1 MRLGLTEIL
10 LVLLIG
16 TLAFGPG
23 LSSFASRW
31 SRQAK
36 TTRSEAARRRAALEA
51 ERKAR
56 RDIILHRF
64 QLAAALFA
72 VLTAAALVYTLGFR
86 PIEAEPQ
93 SYALPSAAQQLGA
106 QSVASAA
113 ALPLEGYAA
122 PDCVQAQDGWLYLS
136 ARPLEGA
143 GSTLLRMREDGSGL
157 DTVLEEERPVTA
169 FAFDGGGDIW
179 YAVRTEEGGALCR
192 ATHDGW
198 GASTQQVVTQIDG
211 RPLSCLTAVAVGA
224 DGLVY
229 FAEAAGFALD
239 TVEDTLRAELIGHTA
254 TGRVYVYDPAARS
267 VQPVLEGLAGA
278 SGLALAPDGSALY
291 IADLG
296 SRCVWA
302 IDPAAR
308 DLTAGGRGCALFAGA
323 LPGYPAALAADD
335 AGSVYVGYQ
344 WDRADWLEDRAAKP
358 GLRGVAA
365 RLPRSVQGQLFRDC
379 PTAAQRFAP
388 DGTLEADYAAGGAA
402 VPVGRTLT
410 PSGNRLY
417 LPGADG
423 GAVYFRF

>member
-1 MRLGLTEIL
+1 M
-10 LVLLIG
+10 
-16 TLAFGPG
+16 
-23 LSSFASRW
+23 
-31 SRQAK
+31 
-36 TTRSEAARRRAALEA
+36 
-51 ERKAR
+51 
-56 RDIILHRF
+56 
-64 QLAAALFA
+64 
-72 VLTAAALVYTLGFR
+72 
-86 PIEAEPQ
+86 
-93 SYALPSAAQQLGA
+93 
-106 QSVASAA
+106 
-113 ALPLEGYAA
+113 
-122 PDCVQAQDGWLYLS
+122 
-136 ARPLEGA
+136 
-143 GSTLLRMREDGSGL
+143 
-157 DTVLEEERPVTA
+157 
-169 FAFDGGGDIW
+169 
-179 YAVRTEEGGALCR
+179 
-192 ATHDGW
+192 
-198 GASTQQVVTQIDG
+198 
-211 RPLSCLTAVAVGA
+211 GA

-344 WDRADWLEDRAAKP
+344 WGRADWLEERAAKP
-358 GLRGVAA
+358 GLRGIAA

-402 VPVGRTLT
+402 APVGRTLT